1 MQPQILTAR
10 FSWRLFRT
18 LMSRVTQM
26 DDDGQTRDAV
36 RMESSSDRLD
46 RRSRSFR
53 FCRVVPW
60 EIATM
65 TRLTTH
71 LSHLPVSSTE
81 MTGEDRVTYRKWAY
95 GWFIGYSVMIGGMV
109 AVSLATRPA
118 PPTVQASRAIDAVTT
133 ADSTS
138 SIPVSRRIERR
149 K

>member
-1 MQPQILTAR
+1 
-10 FSWRLFRT
+10 
-18 LMSRVTQM
+18 
-26 DDDGQTRDAV
+26 
-36 RMESSSDRLD
+36 
-46 RRSRSFR
+46 
-53 FCRVVPW
+53 
-60 EIATM
+60 M
-65 TRLTTH
+65 TKLSTH
-71 LSHLPVSSTE
+71 LSHLPASSVE

-118 PPTVQASRAIDAVTT
+118 PPTMRANRAIDAVTT